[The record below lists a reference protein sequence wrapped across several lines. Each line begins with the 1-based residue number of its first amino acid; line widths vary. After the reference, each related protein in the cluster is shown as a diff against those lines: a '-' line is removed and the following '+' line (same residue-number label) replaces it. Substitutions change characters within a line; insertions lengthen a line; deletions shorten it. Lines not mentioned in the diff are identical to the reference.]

1 MRSGAI
7 QKYRVAFVFEP
18 NEAEAGRLAS
28 HPCIIDLP
36 KVAEEIPEVTRL
48 RLGRKVA
55 DKNLRVQNTIQ
66 MTRRESSN
74 RRVRKLGRTVRA
86 QYETDCT
93 WGPLLFLNPPARTSR
108 HFRTYSQAQHNK
120 PRSLCMR
127 F

>member
-1 MRSGAI
+1 MRSGAS

-74 RRVRKLGRTVRA
+74 RRVRKFGRTVRA
-86 QYETDCT
+86 
-93 WGPLLFLNPPARTSR
+93 LNRLQIGTS
-108 HFRTYSQAQHNK
+108 TVV
-120 PRSLCMR
+120 
-127 F
+127 

>member
-1 MRSGAI
+1 MRSGAS

-28 HPCIIDLP
+28 HPSISDLP

-74 RRVRKLGRTVRA
+74 RRVRKFGRTVRA
-86 QYETDCT
+86 
-93 WGPLLFLNPPARTSR
+93 LNRLQIGTS
-108 HFRTYSQAQHNK
+108 TV
-120 PRSLCMR
+120 P
-127 F
+127 